1 MVTKLCGIDYEII
14 TELICHC
21 EHFDTLSVNSA
32 KQSPGSRIDLFDA
45 GTLLNRRLPRA
56 ELHRPRNDMDSPSN
70 HSHRQV
76 FELSLFM
83 IAVTGASG
91 LLGGNL
97 VRELLAQGCRV
108 RALIHQDE
116 RAISNLDL
124 EIVRADLA
132 DPSSLERAFAGVD
145 VVYHLASLISLRM
158 DAWDEVHQV
167 NVIGTRNVV
176 DACLRGGVRRLVHV
190 SSTHSRQPEPFDQ
203 PLDENRP
210 LITDTTLPPYDRS
223 KALGEMEIQKGIER
237 GLDSVILL
245 PSAIVGP
252 FDFRPSFVGDG
263 LQLMQRGGLPA
274 LTAGGYNWVD
284 ARDVAAGAICAANVA
299 SAGSRYILSGHWLSI
314 RDVAVM
320 AAQIGGTR
328 APRIVLPLWLAELA
342 LPIMEK
348 LATLRGSQPLYT
360 RVMLNALRSNQ
371 FITHA
376 RATRDL
382 GYAPRPFHETLTDTL
397 AWFSQQKA
405 PYES

>member
-1 MVTKLCGIDYEII
+1 MSLQALRQAQCDLREAISGLKD
-14 TELICHC
+14 
-21 EHFDTLSVNSA
+21 N
-32 KQSPGSRIDLFDA
+32 LFDA
-45 GTLLNRRLPRA
+45 GTPLNRRLPRA
-56 ELHRPRNDMDSPSN
+56 ELHRPRNDMDSASN
-70 HSHRQV
+70 HSYLRV

-97 VRELLAQGCRV
+97 VRELLAQECRV

-116 RAISNLDL
+116 RAVSGLDL

-132 DPSSLERAFAGVD
+132 DCSSLERAFAGVD

-158 DAWDEVHQV
+158 DSWDEVHRV

-176 DACLRGGVRRLVHV
+176 DACLRCDVKRLVHI

-203 PLDENRP
+203 PLDEERP
-210 LITDTTLPPYDRS
+210 LITDPTLPPYDRS
-223 KALGEMEIQKGIER
+223 KALAETEVQKGIER
-237 GLDSVILL
+237 GLNAVIII
-245 PSAIVGP
+245 PSAILGP
-252 FDFRPSFVGDG
+252 FDFRPSFVGEG

-274 LTAGGYNWVD
+274 LTTGGYNWVD
-284 ARDVAAGAICAANVA
+284 ARDVADGAIRAANMA
-299 SAGSRYILSGHWLSI
+299 APGSRYILSGHWLSI

-320 AAQIGGTR
+320 AAQISGTR
-328 APRIVLPLWLAELA
+328 APRIVLPLSFAELG
-342 LPIMEK
+342 LPVMEK

-360 RVMLNALRSNQ
+360 RAMLNALRSNE

-382 GYAPRPFHETLTDTL
+382 SYRPRPFHETLTDTL
-397 AWFSQQKA
+397 AWFAQQKA
-405 PYES
+405 SL